1 MNYKRIY
8 DNLVQKA
15 LERGK
20 PNGYF
25 EKHHIVPKCVGG
37 ENTKGNLVLFTAK
50 EHFVAH
56 KLLTKL
62 YPSTPGIW
70 YALIA
75 MGRIQEF
82 KSRIFESERLK
93 AYAMRK
99 GFKYSDESKKK
110 MSLAKLGKPSPS
122 PKTTFAKGITP
133 WNAGKRGSEHH
144 MFGTRRTPE
153 QRKKMG
159 EAQKLCG
166 NVPPSRKGIKWTEEQ
181 KRKAQETRAFNKQIK
196 LLGEMR

>member
-25 EKHHIVPKCVGG
+25 EKHHVIPKCVGG
-37 ENTKGNLVLFTAK
+37 ENTKDNIVLFTAK
-50 EHFVAH
+50 EHFIAH
-56 KLLTKL
+56 KVLTKI

-93 AYAMRK
+93 AYEMRR
-99 GFKYSDESKKK
+99 GFKYTDESKKK

-122 PKTTFAKGITP
+122 LNTAFKKGFTP
-133 WNAGKRGSEHH
+133 WNAGKSGSEHH
-144 MFGTRRTPE
+144 MYGTRRTPE

-166 NVPPSRKGIKWTEEQ
+166 NVPPSRKGIKWSEEQ
-181 KRKAQETRAFNKQIK
+181 KRKAQEIRAFNKQIK